1 MCELQCERVKQLLI
15 GSNRVTSSLA
25 ALQRDGGM
33 VQDDR
38 VDEGHIRSLADRQL
52 AALENLI
59 VQNRRV
65 QVHMNKV
72 LKETDERHRQVR
84 KIQTNNLD

>member
-1 MCELQCERVKQLLI
+1 VKQLLI

-25 ALQRDGGM
+25 ALQRDGSL
-33 VQDDR
+33 VRDDR

-72 LKETDERHRQVR
+72 LKETDERHRQVS
-84 KIQTNNLD
+84 TNRIVNL